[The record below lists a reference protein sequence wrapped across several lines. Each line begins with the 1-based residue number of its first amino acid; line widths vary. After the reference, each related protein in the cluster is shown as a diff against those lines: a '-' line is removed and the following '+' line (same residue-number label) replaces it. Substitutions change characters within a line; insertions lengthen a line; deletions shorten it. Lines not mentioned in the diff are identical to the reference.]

1 MHLRERNYCGECLV
15 PVAQMRRIAAGWG
28 ETPQGVQMR
37 ALLTELNGGER
48 VTEELLL
55 AVRMSGWHRTR
66 AKDGTGDI
74 IWALHDECLRRREEA
89 DVQAG
94 DR

>member
-1 MHLRERNYCGECLV
+1 M

-37 ALLTELNGGER
+37 ALLTEVDGGER
-48 VTEELLL
+48 MSAGMLLS
-55 AVRMSGWHRTR
+55 VRMSGWHRTR

-74 IWALHDECLRRREEA
+74 IWALHDECMRRREEEDTFSA
-89 DVQAG
+89 AVAAGRG